1 MTHLDPATV
10 EECDRLK
17 TRIAGPLP
25 QQTVSGKPID
35 AFRLIVSQAERDLL
49 LSAIRSLTAVREI
62 QSSDGGVVL
71 PPKDFARVYSAITA
85 AKDVLRGHAKIDY
98 DADNHPQPNFA
109 FEVEQQC
116 KEALN
121 VLDEC
126 NEGFQSRCD
135 GPSEAIDA
143 HKAHALAWHRQ
154 IVEAGGSE
162 SVAHQAVTLAALNGL
177 FDHIKSD
184 PVVRQD
190 CAPAET
196 ADKNCVTLPN
206 GDCIGKGCMHDDSS
220 HPVAGLTEETP
231 LDVLNGIRDA
241 LESRGYVHMANGR
254 DIGNLIDELRRLTS
268 SPVSEEE
275 LGNAIR
281 QNCIIALW
289 QDDADALARALLSQ
303 FSIGRK

>member
-1 MTHLDPATV
+1 MTRLDPATA
-10 EECDRLK
+10 EECAK
-17 TRIAGPLP
+17 
-25 QQTVSGKPID
+25 V
-35 AFRLIVSQAERDLL
+35 AERQAKEWLNGEAGTVYGSGYQAGCRNSA
-49 LSAIRSLTAVREI
+49 SAIRLASGET
-62 QSSDGGVVL
+62 QSSDGGVE
-71 PPKDFARVYSAITA
+71 ARHAATGNMLGSVPREEMSAPATGFERATVREA
-85 AKDVLRGHAKIDY
+85 AI
-98 DADNHPQPNFA
+98 QPCA
-109 FEVEQQC
+109 GV
-116 KEALN
+116 AP
-121 VLDEC
+121 
-126 NEGFQSRCD
+126 
-135 GPSEAIDA
+135 GPSETIDA
-143 HKAHALAWHRQ
+143 CKAHALAWHRQ

-177 FDHIKSD
+177 FDHVNAD